1 MHEKLHRRLH
11 VWAIFEAP
19 KDWMLYFD
27 VTRWRHFYPP
37 CAVLPHKIDCTSP
50 VARARGAR
58 AVFSSSD
65 RHKCEPH
72 VANTLLKQQPLDH
85 SSPRHRRLHAHF
97 SQVMIE
103 TTRDASNAPNTAKH
117 HRSRSNLRPTTPT
130 STHLHGLAFGNHAQD
145 LHPRLFLDS
154 LTRRNNYIRSDL
166 MPIVRPALF

>member
-1 MHEKLHRRLH
+1 MHEKLDRRLH

-37 CAVLPHKIDCTSP
+37 CTVLPHKIDCTSP

-72 VANTLLKQQPLDH
+72 VVNTLLKQQPLDH
-85 SSPRHRRLHAHF
+85 SSPRPRRLHAHF
-97 SQVMIE
+97 SQVMTE

-130 STHLHGLAFGNHAQD
+130 SSQATRAGFWQPCSRLAPTPF
-145 LHPRLFLDS
+145 
-154 LTRRNNYIRSDL
+154 T
-166 MPIVRPALF
+166 